1 MRIELY
7 GTVVKENITPTEF
20 KAWHLANCRAH
31 YNMCRFIVHSRTHI
45 GVDYDNMYEVYGT
58 AEEIKEI
65 FPDIENLLD
74 KANKL
79 LYNI

>member
-7 GTVVKENITPTEF
+7 GTVVKENITPAEF
-20 KAWHLANCRAH
+20 KTWHLTHCLAHFNLCRIIA
-31 YNMCRFIVHSRTHI
+31 HSRTHI

-65 FPDIENLLD
+65 FPNIENLLD
-74 KANKL
+74 NAA
-79 LYNI
+79 

>member
-7 GTVVKENITPTEF
+7 GTVVKENISPTDF

-31 YNMCRFIVHSRTHI
+31 YNMCRIIAHSRTHV

-58 AEEIKEI
+58 AEEIKEV
-65 FPDIENLLD
+65 FPNIVNLLD
-74 KANKL
+74 NTAKN
-79 LYNI
+79 